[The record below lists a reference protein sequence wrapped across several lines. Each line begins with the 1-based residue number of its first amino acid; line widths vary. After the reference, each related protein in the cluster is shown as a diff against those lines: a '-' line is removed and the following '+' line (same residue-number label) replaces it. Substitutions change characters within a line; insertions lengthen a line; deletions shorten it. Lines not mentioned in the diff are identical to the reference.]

1 MNKTLPTRTPNVVI
15 KNPTA
20 RKVAGTILDVTGLI
34 IGSLVAIDIASD
46 NIDWEM
52 VTAPALA
59 AWTYLRASFG
69 LIVTN
74 PNTPSEP
81 VEEEPVA

>member
-1 MNKTLPTRTPNVVI
+1 MNKTLPTQTPNVVI

-20 RKVAGTILDVTGLI
+20 RKVVGTILDVTGLI

-46 NIDWEM
+46 SIDWEM
-52 VTAPALA
+52 ATAPALA
-59 AWTYLRASFG
+59 VWTYLRASFG

-74 PNTPSEP
+74 PNTPTEP
-81 VEEEPVA
+81 VEDGPVA

>member
-15 KNPTA
+15 KNPSA

-34 IGSLVAIDIASD
+34 IGSLVVIDVASD
-46 NIDWEM
+46 NINWEM

-59 AWTYLRASFG
+59 VWTYLRASFG

-74 PNTPSEP
+74 PNTPSES
-81 VEEEPVA
+81 VEEGPVA